1 MQKLLINGVKTNRI
15 PATDRGLQYGDG
27 LYETIA
33 VKEGNP
39 CLWKQH
45 LQRLLSGC
53 ARLGIPEPDV
63 GQLQEEVAQEIGSK
77 RQAVIKV
84 IITRGKGDRGYRAP
98 EKPVPRRIV
107 QSSHW
112 PEYPLN
118 VMEQGVQIQICSTRL
133 SCNPVLS
140 GIKHLNRLEQVLA
153 RSEWDDPNISEGLML
168 DLSGHVIEGTMSNLF
183 LISKGCLI
191 TPNLDKCGIQGIMRD
206 LVIDVARSRKIPIE
220 IREITLKDLHTAQ
233 LLFLTN
239 SIIGIWPVN
248 ELWGRVYDLGELRR
262 AFVDE
267 VMERGFNA

>member
-1 MQKLLINGVKTNRI
+1 MLVNGVKTNRI

-33 VKEGNP
+33 VKEGSP
-39 CLWKQH
+39 CLWNQH

-53 ARLGIPEPDV
+53 DRLSIPKPDV
-63 GQLQEEVAQEIGSK
+63 DQLQEEVKREIGSK
-77 RQAVIKV
+77 RQAVIKI

-98 EKPVPRRIV
+98 EKPVPRRII
-107 QSSHW
+107 QSSQW
-112 PEYPLN
+112 PEYPVD

-133 SCNPVLS
+133 SCNPLLS

-183 LISKGCLI
+183 LISKGRFI
-191 TPNLDKCGIQGIMRD
+191 TPKLDKCGIRGIMRD
-206 LVIDVARSRKIPIE
+206 LVIDVARSRKIPLE
-220 IREITLKDLHTAQ
+220 TREITLQDLHTAQ

-248 ELWGRVYDLGELRR
+248 ELWGRVYDLDQLGK
-262 AFVDE
+262 AFTDE
-267 VMERGFNA
+267 VMERGFSA